1 MCPKSIVTLQL
12 REVPKVTLDYVDEL
26 MDINFFVIVF
36 QVLVDVRNQLFIEQ
50 KVEMGDPWDQM
61 MVCLKIQKDTECTNQ
76 ETVVV
81 VIEAGTDLV
90 FRKIWWIRPG
100 FLHSV
105 RDVQLFS
112 V

>member
-50 KVEMGDPWDQM
+50 KVEMGDP
-61 MVCLKIQKDTECTNQ
+61 
-76 ETVVV
+76 
-81 VIEAGTDLV
+81 
-90 FRKIWWIRPG
+90 
-100 FLHSV
+100 
-105 RDVQLFS
+105 
-112 V
+112 